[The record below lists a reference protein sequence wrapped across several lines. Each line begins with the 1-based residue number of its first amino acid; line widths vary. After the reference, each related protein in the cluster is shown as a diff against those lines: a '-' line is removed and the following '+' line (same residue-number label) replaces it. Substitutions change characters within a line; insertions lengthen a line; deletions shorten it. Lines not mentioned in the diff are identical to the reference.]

1 MGFNPTMMKRVGS
14 LLLLLWLLLLAMGL
28 MKALEVLS
36 SIFSSWRTFTSR
48 RLAANPQRI
57 ADNREPIPCSPDEAP
72 QVQAGLKL

>member
-1 MGFNPTMMKRVGS
+1 MGFNLTMMKRVGS

-48 RLAANPQRI
+48 RLAANPPTDCRQPR
-57 ADNREPIPCSPDEAP
+57 ANSLVARRS
-72 QVQAGLKL
+72 VAGSSRP